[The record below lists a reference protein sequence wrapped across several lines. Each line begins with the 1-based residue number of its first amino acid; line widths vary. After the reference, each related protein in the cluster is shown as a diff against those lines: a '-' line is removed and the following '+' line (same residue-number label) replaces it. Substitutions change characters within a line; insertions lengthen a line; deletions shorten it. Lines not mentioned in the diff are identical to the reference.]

1 VTLKTRGLPRVFEK
15 RTRRLCDASIVV
27 ADRSLHECWW
37 EDPAAAKASNDERRQ
52 GTTIM
57 IAEMEI
63 EKMQAP
69 EKQIDETVLL
79 DPEQK
84 SPRARDFE
92 DRLGARIVGQERA
105 VRRMSGLYQIFL
117 AGMNPPN
124 RPIGTMLFLGPTGS
138 GKTRVIEAA
147 SEVLFA
153 DPNGVVKIDCAE
165 FQHSHE
171 IAKLIGSPP
180 GYLGHRE
187 TSPMLTQENL
197 DRMHTDDLKVTLVLF
212 DEIEKA
218 SDSLWQLL
226 LGILDK
232 ATLTLGDNRRVDFSK
247 CMVVLTSNLG
257 AREMSELIS
266 GGIGFAPGKG
276 VRHPDSEVDQKI
288 YRTAVEA
295 ARRKFSPEFM
305 NRIDKVVVFRSL
317 KEHHLRAILDLE
329 LQAVQDRIMMSAGT
343 KFVFQCSDTAKDM
356 LLAEGIDYK
365 YGARHL
371 KRAIERFLVYPLS
384 NLVAT
389 GQIGLGDLVNVGL
402 NPSDKK
408 LIFSKKSGGAL
419 IPEIVAVQP
428 DDEPLASRSGS
439 VGIPIPQV
447 KESKAARK
455 GQGRGDKSEG

>member
-1 VTLKTRGLPRVFEK
+1 MWTRGGSSRKPTVGG
-15 RTRRLCDASIVV
+15 
-27 ADRSLHECWW
+27 
-37 EDPAAAKASNDERRQ
+37 RQ
-52 GTTIM
+52 ANTKV
-57 IAEMEI
+57 IAEQKI
-63 EKMQAP
+63 EAMAAP
-69 EKQIDETVLL
+69 EKQIEETVYL
-79 DPEQK
+79 DPDQK
-84 SPRARDFE
+84 SPRAQDFE
-92 DRLGARIVGQERA
+92 ERLEGRIVGQERA
-105 VRRMSGLYQIFL
+105 VRRMTGLYQIFL
-117 AGMNPPN
+117 AGMNPIN
-124 RPIGTMLFLGPTGS
+124 RPIGTMIFLGPTGS

-147 SEVLFA
+147 AEVLFA
-153 DPNGVVKIDCAE
+153 DSNAMVKIDCAE

-197 DRMHTDDLKVTLVLF
+197 DRMHTEELKLTLVLF

-218 SDSLWQLL
+218 SDALWQLL

-247 CMVVLTSNLG
+247 CMVIMTSNLG

-276 VRHPDSEVDQKI
+276 VKNPHDTEVDQKI

-317 KEHHLRAILDLE
+317 KEHHLRSILDLE
-329 LQAVQDRIMMSAGT
+329 LQGVQDRIMLSAGT
-343 KFVFQCSDTAKDM
+343 KFVFQCSDEAKNM
-356 LLAEGIDYK
+356 LLQEGIDFK

-389 GQIGLGDLVNVGL
+389 GQIGLGDLVFVGL
-402 NPSDKK
+402 NSDTKR
-408 LIFSKKSGGAL
+408 LVFSKQSGGAL
-419 IPEIVAVQP
+419 ITEIAEAVPEEQQ
-428 DDEPLASRSGS
+428 LAARSGS
-439 VGIPIPQV
+439 VGLPIPQV
-447 KESKAARK
+447 KETKAARK
-455 GQGRGDKSEG
+455 GQGRGERSESN

>member
-1 VTLKTRGLPRVFEK
+1 MLAEVEITRAKETENMGTVF
-15 RTRRLCDASIVV
+15 
-27 ADRSLHECWW
+27 
-37 EDPAAAKASNDERRQ
+37 
-52 GTTIM
+52 
-57 IAEMEI
+57 
-63 EKMQAP
+63 
-69 EKQIDETVLL
+69 L
-79 DPEQK
+79 DPDQK
-84 SPRARDFE
+84 SPRAQDFE
-92 DRLGARIVGQERA
+92 ERLTARIVGQERA

-147 SEVLFA
+147 AEVLYG
-153 DPNGVVKIDCAE
+153 DPNAVVKIDCAE

-197 DRMHTDDLKVTLVLF
+197 DRMHTDDMKVSLVLF

-247 CMVVLTSNLG
+247 AMVIMTSNLG

-276 VRHPDSEVDQKI
+276 TKGPNDTEVDQKI

-317 KEHHLRAILDLE
+317 KEHHLRQILDLE
-329 LQAVQDRIMMSAGT
+329 LQAVQDRIMQSAGT
-343 KFVFQCSDTAKDM
+343 KFVFQCSETAKDM
-356 LLAEGIDYK
+356 LMKEGIDYK

-371 KRAIERFLVYPLS
+371 KRAVERFLVYPLS

-389 GQIGLGDLVNVGL
+389 GQIGLGDLVHVDVDDNNKRLV
-402 NPSDKK
+402 
-408 LIFSKKSGGAL
+408 FSKSSGGAL
-419 IPEIVAVQP
+419 IHEMPEKNTP
-428 DDEPLASRSGS
+428 EESSSETLSGG
-439 VGIPIPQV
+439 VGLPIPQAT
-447 KESKAARK
+447 KAAKK
-455 GQGRGDKSEG
+455 GHGRGEKTES

>member
-1 VTLKTRGLPRVFEK
+1 
-15 RTRRLCDASIVV
+15 
-27 ADRSLHECWW
+27 
-37 EDPAAAKASNDERRQ
+37 
-52 GTTIM
+52 M
-57 IAEMEI
+57 IAELKKEMSAS
-63 EKMQAP
+63 EKP
-69 EKQIDETVLL
+69 IDETVFL
-79 DPEQK
+79 DPDQK
-84 SPRARDFE
+84 SPRAQEFE
-92 DRLGARIVGQERA
+92 ERLGARIVGQERA

-147 SEVLFA
+147 AEVLFS

-197 DRMHTDDLKVTLVLF
+197 DRTHTEDLKVTLVLF

-218 SDSLWQLL
+218 SDALWQLL

-247 CMVVLTSNLG
+247 CMVIMTSNLG

-276 VRHPDSEVDQKI
+276 VKNPHDTEVDQKI

-329 LQAVQDRIMMSAGT
+329 LQAVQDRIMLSAGT
-343 KFVFQCSDTAKDM
+343 KFVFQCSDEAKDM
-356 LLAEGIDYK
+356 LLREGIDYK

-389 GQIGLGDLVNVGL
+389 GQIGLGDLVQVGL
-402 NPSDKK
+402 NRPENK
-408 LIFSKKSGGAL
+408 LTFFKRSGGAL
-419 IPEIVAVQP
+419 IQDMIVP
-428 DDEPLASRSGS
+428 RNDTEPLASRSGS
-439 VGIPIPQV
+439 VGVPIPQV
-447 KESKAARK
+447 KESKAAKK
-455 GQGRGDKSEG
+455 GQGRGDKSES